1 MPLYRYLTYAGAAPF
16 VACAAL
22 LSLGVNSLPILGAT
36 YDILLV
42 YALVINS
49 FLAGAHW
56 GQHLGRTDAW
66 NRLLPILS
74 NASAVLLWLGF
85 LLLPEAPLIVLFM
98 ANFVALLLVDHQ
110 LYQAGS
116 ISSDYWRTRC
126 QVTLVVVLS
135 LATTILL

>member
-16 VACAAL
+16 IACAAL

-42 YALVINS
+42 YALVINT

-56 GQHLGRTDAW
+56 GQHLRRTDAW
-66 NRLLPILS
+66 SRLLPILS

-85 LLLPEAPLIVLFM
+85 LLLPEAALIVLFV
-98 ANFVALLLVDHQ
+98 ANFVALLLVDHK
-110 LYQAGS
+110 LHQAGN

-135 LATTILL
+135 LATTLLL